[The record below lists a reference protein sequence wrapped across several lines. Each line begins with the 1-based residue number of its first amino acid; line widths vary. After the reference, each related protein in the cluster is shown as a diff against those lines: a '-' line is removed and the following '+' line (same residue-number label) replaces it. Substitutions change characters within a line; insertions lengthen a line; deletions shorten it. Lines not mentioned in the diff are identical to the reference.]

1 MERSRDDKSQA
12 KKNNTTKF
20 SKPTTA
26 TRREQE
32 VIYTPASTVSS
43 KQDPYEEE
51 SAAARAPWNDWWRTD
66 PGPEQLVAQLGTMKE
81 EMNNLKAM
89 VGRKITE
96 DEETDVEALKIKL
109 ANHRSS
115 IESLANTHRSEVADL
130 NLSHTEM
137 LKKMELQHMEELR
150 DARRNGYDREL
161 IQGLHSSYSKQI
173 ENLVMDLSEARRE
186 IKMLKLK
193 QAVTSLETTPK
204 AAQEAKAEEKEESLD
219 TISSTSER
227 RSSEASMVSSATA
240 TSSDSST
247 TTDPA
252 LSETPGRELA
262 LQLSFANLLPELSPV
277 EIQVPHPGKSFDA
290 LCCQLSCAVTNHIQ
304 ALHSL
309 ASLVLSRGPVQ
320 HPDIIANL
328 GHWYHAAQEES
339 IDFEFTAEL
348 GEPKMQ
354 DKWESGLWQ
363 DEDFVLKVKCK
374 VRGDTSMQVPPR
386 QKSPVMEERLVPTD
400 MNVSNVS
407 GFDIAADLARIN
419 RELENLELNEQ
430 PLAVG
435 NETMEELVALEAL
448 HANDEDKE
456 NTEPPVVSF
465 NHRQVTVES
474 VKDEYDTSAAY
485 NEVPIINIPKPKQ
498 RRSPTPAPAP
508 RIWEDDPSFLE
519 DDVHNTGSS
528 LDDLYPAMVQGTE
541 QIARPDS
548 TSNTPNYIL
557 HRSQTEPLIP
567 STGRSSRNSR
577 SKGWNKLSNG
587 FQDVSIDS
595 PHFAGMGTMNAVL
608 ASTLS
613 QFSVDSQ
620 HEEND
625 DHRDIDASADADGEL
640 EDQDDDAS
648 SSSSSDNQN
657 EDDEDDDN
665 ATFPPASVTD
675 FTPGNIFT
683 YTTDGS
689 TSEPREARQH
699 RDSPTLAG
707 YAQTSSPGG
716 PHDLGE
722 SAHGHDSDI
731 YPGHKSPSLAPL
743 LGSNSSSKGR
753 RLNNLPSRSSRN
765 PMRESVERQYTN
777 PAISVPFPP
786 STRND
791 GDFEDSQSHSSAE
804 MGHDYQEHH
813 DMEDIDDDEEDDDHD
828 PQGYFHQGQF
838 QSQFQFEAERMDRG
852 GLGASQSSHSSDGGG
867 DQHMPL
873 QPPYLGGMQR
883 YPNQQ
888 RMMQGFHI
896 HPHPHP
902 HPHHPHHHHQH
913 PGQMNPMAANPV
925 NAMAMTQTQ
934 PAPGPGNQLL
944 LHPNHQFFMQPNI
957 NSNYLARSDSWQQGL
972 PRKYSMESMGPL
984 LGMPRTPVSGCGDAE
999 FGMVPYSGGMG
1010 MQTIGGMNG
1019 MQNMGQMGM
1028 GMGMNSMSQG
1038 MSAMNSAMNQGM
1050 NGLNQGMNAINQGM
1064 QQMGQMTGM
1073 SGGSGIGSSMGMPGN
1088 LDAPNMMSG
1097 MSGLGMGTTRSL
1109 GGMNSG
1115 LGATMMAG
1123 MGPGSPGNLGNPGSP
1138 GAGMGMGMGRIPS
1151 LNSSFTPQELWM
1163 ARLDGMERMERMRSG
1178 GMNQGMQGMGGGFEQ
1193 GMRQRGWVGAAQTG
1207 PQGSQGWYGP

>member
-12 KKNNTTKF
+12 KKNTTKF
-20 SKPTTA
+20 SKPATA

-89 VGRKITE
+89 VGRKIAE
-96 DEETDVEALKIKL
+96 DEETDVEALKVKL

-130 NLSHTEM
+130 HLSHTEM

-204 AAQEAKAEEKEESLD
+204 AAPEAKSEEKDESSD
-219 TISSTSER
+219 TTTLTSER
-227 RSSEASMVSSATA
+227 RSSETSTMSSATT

-247 TTDPA
+247 ITDPT
-252 LSETPGRELA
+252 LCETPGRELA

-277 EIQVPHPGKSFDA
+277 EIHVPHPGKSFDA

-320 HPDIIANL
+320 HPDIVANL

-354 DKWESGLWQ
+354 EKWESGLWQ

-374 VRGDTSMQVPPR
+374 VRGETSMQAPPR
-386 QKSPVMEERLVPTD
+386 QKSPVVEEKLVPTD

-407 GFDIAADLARIN
+407 EFDIAADLARIN

-430 PLAVG
+430 PLVLG
-435 NETMEELVALEAL
+435 NETMEALASLEAL
-448 HANDEDKE
+448 HTNDEDKE
-456 NTEPPVVSF
+456 NTEPSTVSF

-474 VKDEYDTSAAY
+474 VKDEYDTSGPY

-498 RRSPTPAPAP
+498 KRSPTPAPAP

-541 QIARPDS
+541 QTARPEV
-548 TSNTPNYIL
+548 TSGTPNYIL

-577 SKGWNKLSNG
+577 SKGWNRLSNG

-595 PHFAGMGTMNAVL
+595 PHFASMGTMNAVL

-620 HEEND
+620 HGKND
-625 DHRDIDASADADGEL
+625 DDRDVDASADADGEL
-640 EDQDDDAS
+640 EDRDDTS
-648 SSSSSDNQN
+648 SSSSSDDQKAE
-657 EDDEDDDN
+657 EDDDDN

-675 FTPGNIFT
+675 FTPGKIFT

-689 TSEPREARQH
+689 ASEPREARQH

-753 RLNNLPSRSSRN
+753 RSNNLPNRSSRN
-765 PMRESVERQYTN
+765 PIRVSVERQYTN

-804 MGHDYQEHH
+804 VDHDYQEHH
-813 DMEDIDDDEEDDDHD
+813 DSEDLDDDEEYDDHN
-828 PQGYFHQGQF
+828 PQGYF
-838 QSQFQFEAERMDRG
+838 QSQMQFESERMDRR
-852 GLGASQSSHSSDGGG
+852 GLGVSQSSHSSDGGG

-873 QPPYLGGMQR
+873 QPPFMGGMQR

-888 RMMQGFHI
+888 RMMQNFHI
-896 HPHPHP
+896 HT
-902 HPHHPHHHHQH
+902 HPHHHHPHQH
-913 PGQMNPMAANPV
+913 PGQMNPMAVNTA
-925 NAMAMTQTQ
+925 NAMAMAQTQ
-934 PAPGPGNQLL
+934 PATGAGNQLL

-957 NSNYLARSDSWQQGL
+957 NSNYLARPDSWQQSL

-984 LGMPRTPVSGCGDAE
+984 LGMPRTPVSGCGDTE

-1010 MQTIGGMNG
+1010 MQTMGSMNG

-1028 GMGMNSMSQG
+1028 GMGMSSMAQG
-1038 MSAMNSAMNQGM
+1038 MGAMNSAMNQGM
-1050 NGLNQGMNAINQGM
+1050 NGLNQGMNAMNQGM

-1073 SGGSGIGSSMGMPGN
+1073 SGGSGMASSMGMAGN
-1088 LDAPNMMSG
+1088 PDASNMMSG
-1097 MSGLGMGTTRSL
+1097 MSGLGMCSTRSL
-1109 GGMNSG
+1109 GGMTGSIGN
-1115 LGATMMAG
+1115 TMMAG
-1123 MGPGSPGNLGNPGSP
+1123 MGSGSPGNLGNPTSP
-1138 GAGMGMGMGRIPS
+1138 SAGAGMGMGRIPS
-1151 LNSSFTPQELWM
+1151 MNSSFTPQELWM
-1163 ARLDGMERMERMRSG
+1163 ARLDGMERMERMERMRNA

-1193 GMRQRGWVGAAQTG
+1193 GMRQRGWVGTTQTG
-1207 PQGSQGWYGP
+1207 PQGVQGWFGP